1 MCDATAGLIEAWFS
15 PGATLGA
22 LGGGGAGYGD
32 FDVNSTYT
40 ATIVDCAS
48 APGLL

>member
-15 PGATLGA
+15 PGAT

-48 APGLL
+48 EPGLL